1 MTTGTKVTFR
11 SLNIPLLR
19 SSQGTHCIDHYS
31 TRNFNMG
38 KQQNTT
44 RDKFNNVLKA
54 HPNYEKR
61 RKSSKTSD
69 RERERVRGLS
79 RAFSRLKTTLAWVPA
94 DTKLS
99 KLDTLKLTS
108 CYIAY
113 LVQLLKADEE
123 ISESKIDCEL
133 YPECS
138 VSIEV
143 IPFLIL

>member
-1 MTTGTKVTFR
+1 
-11 SLNIPLLR
+11 
-19 SSQGTHCIDHYS
+19 
-31 TRNFNMG
+31 MG

-44 RDKFNNVLKA
+44 RDKCNNVLKA
-54 HPNYEKR
+54 HPNYDIR
-61 RKSSKTSD
+61 RKSSKTID

-79 RAFSRLKTTLAWVPA
+79 RAFSRLKTTLPWVPA

-99 KLDTLKLTS
+99 KLDTLKLAS

-123 ISESKIDCEL
+123 IRENKIDCEL

-138 VSIEV
+138 VSIV
-143 IPFLIL
+143 ISFLVP